1 MPLGTSLC
9 DGVFENSAFETIAAL
24 AAIPTTRAPLLMVA
38 TLISCDHIFVPHPF
52 AYAIGFLTDTTRPSR
67 GFLMGQRYYLRGV
80 SVIAGMTVIDGVAV
94 LVALPAR
101 VPAVDVVRYA

>member
-1 MPLGTSLC
+1 ML
-9 DGVFENSAFETIAAL
+9 
-24 AAIPTTRAPLLMVA
+24 A

-80 SVIAGMTVIDGVAV
+80 RLIAGMTVIGAVAV
-94 LVALPAR
+94 VVALPAT
-101 VPAVDVVRYA
+101 VPLVGLVT